1 VKPGNS
7 DDNEPDNAAEPD
19 KAATDE
25 AVPDPTEPD
34 AAESSKAKDE
44 AETEATEPADAE
56 ETEPADAEE
65 TEPADAEETEP
76 ADAEETEPADAEET
90 EPADAEETEPA
101 PEPDTKPEPK
111 PKAKTRAKPE
121 AKPETKPVSK
131 AESKA
136 AEAKAAAESEP
147 LMVELEKAPPI
158 ADEPVMPTAAEA
170 RLRRSELPRPR
181 VLQIAFYLAIAS
193 LVAGLIS
200 VYDLWAHKAELVSG
214 AQDPKQVE
222 RPLNA
227 EEAER
232 AVSSLLWLYLVV
244 VAALGAFLTLF
255 AYKAQDGVRRAR
267 MLALIITLILLLFH
281 FFFFGS
287 LYGQLSGLFAA
298 IAIALLYLPST
309 REYFGPRQKTR

>member
-1 VKPGNS
+1 VPPVKPGNS
-7 DDNEPDNAAEPD
+7 GDNEPDNAAEPD
-19 KAATDE
+19 KATDE

-34 AAESSKAKDE
+34 DAEQQAESSKAESSKAEDE
-44 AETEATEPADAE
+44 AEPEATEPADAQ
-56 ETEPADAEE
+56 ETELA
-65 TEPADAEETEP
+65 TE
-76 ADAEETEPADAEET
+76 
-90 EPADAEETEPA
+90 
-101 PEPDTKPEPK
+101 TKPEPK
-111 PKAKTRAKPE
+111 PEAKTKAKPE
-121 AKPETKPVSK
+121 AKPVSK

-136 AEAKAAAESEP
+136 AEAKAAEGEP

-158 ADEPVMPTAAEA
+158 ADDPVMPTAAEA
-170 RLRRSELPRPR
+170 RRRRSELPRPR

-200 VYDLWAHKAELVSG
+200 VFDLWAHKAELVSG
-214 AQDPKQVE
+214 AQDPEQVQ

-232 AVSSLLWLYLVV
+232 AVTSLLWLYLVV

-287 LYGQLSGLFAA
+287 LYGQVSGLFAA

>member
-1 VKPGNS
+1 VPPVKPGNS
-7 DDNEPDNAAEPD
+7 GDNEPDNAAEPD

-25 AVPDPTEPD
+25 AVPDLTEPD
-34 AAESSKAKDE
+34 DAEQQAESSMDE
-44 AETEATEPADAE
+44 AEPEATEPADAQ
-56 ETEPADAEE
+56 ETELADAEE
-65 TEPADAEETEP
+65 TELATEP
-76 ADAEETEPADAEET
+76 E
-90 EPADAEETEPA
+90 
-101 PEPDTKPEPK
+101 TKPEPK
-111 PKAKTRAKPE
+111 PEAKTKAKPE
-121 AKPETKPVSK
+121 AKPVSK

-136 AEAKAAAESEP
+136 AEAKAAEGEP

-170 RLRRSELPRPR
+170 RRRRSELPRPR

-200 VYDLWAHKAELVSG
+200 VFDLWAHKAELVSG
-214 AQDPKQVE
+214 AQDPEQVQ

-232 AVSSLLWLYLVV
+232 AVTSLLWLYLVV

-287 LYGQLSGLFAA
+287 LYGQVSGLFAA